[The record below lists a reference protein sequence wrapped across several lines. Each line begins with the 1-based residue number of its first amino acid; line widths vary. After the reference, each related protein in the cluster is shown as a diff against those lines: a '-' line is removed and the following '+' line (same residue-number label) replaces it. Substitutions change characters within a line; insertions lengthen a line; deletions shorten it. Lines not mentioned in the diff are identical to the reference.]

1 MDEREMA
8 RKAAA
13 EAGIGQMLLKYS
25 AGISGPHRIDFQQHH
40 ASRWLDNNILEITY
54 FNLTIIQ

>member
-1 MDEREMA
+1 MA

-25 AGISGPHRIDFQQHH
+25 AGIGGPHRIDFQQCH
-40 ASRWLDNNILEITY
+40 ANRWLYDNILQMIY
-54 FNLTIIQ
+54 FKLTINQ